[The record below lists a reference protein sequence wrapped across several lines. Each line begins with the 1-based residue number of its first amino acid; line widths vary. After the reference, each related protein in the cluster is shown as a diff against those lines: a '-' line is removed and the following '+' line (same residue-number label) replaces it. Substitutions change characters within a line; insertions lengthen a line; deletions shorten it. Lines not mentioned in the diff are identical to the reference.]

1 MNQKDKKLELFS
13 VVLDEENNCVVQFD
27 KHKKNVVYA
36 LADAALD
43 GLGNGNS
50 DIFDILANTIYYVL
64 ASNPNGELKKAFL
77 ENLEESVP
85 KIREAVMNVGKL
97 VVGNTDALAEML
109 MNNIQE
115 Q

>member
-1 MNQKDKKLELFS
+1 MSKELEMFR
-13 VVLDEENNCVVQFD
+13 VYLDEDGNCIVKFD
-27 KHKKNVVYA
+27 NSKKNVVYA
-36 LADAALD
+36 LADATLD
-43 GLGNGNS
+43 GLGSGNS

-85 KIREAVMNVGKL
+85 KIREAVMKIGKF
-97 VVGNTDALAEML
+97 VADNTDALAEML

>member
-1 MNQKDKKLELFS
+1 MSKELELLS
-13 VVLDEENNCVVQFD
+13 VKLDDDGTPIVQFY

-36 LADAALD
+36 LADATLD
-43 GLGNGNS
+43 GLSGGNS

-85 KIREAVMNVGKL
+85 KIREAVMRIGKL
-97 VVGNTDALAEML
+97 VVSNTDALAEML